1 MNGFIDLDVQNYVE
15 SFYDFKELDSM
26 QSYAEENY
34 VPIVSKD
41 TAMFISFLVN
51 IKKPSNILELGSAI
65 GYSSILM
72 AKSYKETK
80 IDTVE
85 RNEDMLALS
94 EKNIL
99 KHGLTD
105 GIKVYLSDAN
115 DYLKSCKNTY
125 DMIFIDA
132 GKSHYKE
139 YLVNGLK
146 LLKED
151 GIILCDNVLFK
162 GYIAKDIDIKKHRT
176 TINNLKSFMDYLKER
191 EDLKVSILTV
201 GDGLALIRRK

>member
-1 MNGFIDLDVQNYVE
+1 MNGFMDLDVKEYVE
-15 SFYDFKELDSM
+15 SFYDIKGLEAMED
-26 QSYAEENY
+26 YAKDNF
-34 VPIVSKD
+34 VPIVSRD
-41 TAMFISFLVN
+41 TAMFISFLVS
-51 IKKPSNILELGSAI
+51 IKKPGRILELGSAI

-72 AKSYKETK
+72 AKAYKGAK

-85 RNEDMLALS
+85 RKKDMLLLS
-94 EKNIL
+94 RENIEKQSL
-99 KHGLTD
+99 GD
-105 GIKVYLSDAN
+105 RIKVYLSDAN
-115 DYLKSCKNTY
+115 DFLETSSKTY

-132 GKSHYKE
+132 GKSHYKD
-139 YLVNGLK
+139 YLINSLK

-162 GYIAKDIDIKKHRT
+162 GYIAKDIDIRKHRT
-176 TINNLKSFMDYLKER
+176 TINNLKSFMDYLKKR

>member
-1 MNGFIDLDVQNYVE
+1 MNGFIDLDVKNYVE
-15 SFYDFKELDSM
+15 SFYNFKKLDSM

-51 IKKPSNILELGSAI
+51 TKKAHNILELGSAI

-72 AKSYKETK
+72 AKFFEEAV

-85 RNEDMLALS
+85 RDENMYNLC
-94 EKNIL
+94 EKNIS
-99 KHGLTD
+99 KHKLTD
-105 GIKVYLSDAN
+105 RIKVHLTDAN

-139 YLVNGLK
+139 YLDNSLR
-146 LLKED
+146 LLNED

-162 GYIAKDIDIKKHRT
+162 GYVAKDIDIKKHRT
-176 TINNLKSFMDYLKER
+176 TINNLKKFMDYLKER
-191 EDLKVSILTV
+191 EDLEVSILTV

>member
-1 MNGFIDLDVQNYVE
+1 MNGFMDLDVKNYVE
-15 SFYDFKELDSM
+15 SFYDMKELSSM
-26 QSYAEENY
+26 EKYAKENF

-51 IKKPSNILELGSAI
+51 IKKPLSILELGSAI

-72 AKSYKETK
+72 AMSFKKAK

-85 RNEDMLALS
+85 RSKDMLLLS
-94 EKNIL
+94 EENIL
-99 KHGLTD
+99 SYDLD
-105 GIKVYLSDAN
+105 DRIKVHLSDAN
-115 DYLKSCKNTY
+115 EYLKTCKSSY

-139 YLVNGLK
+139 YLINALK
-146 LLKED
+146 LLNED

-162 GYIAKDIDIKKHRT
+162 GYIAKDIDIRKHRT
-176 TINNLKSFMDYLKER
+176 TINNLKSFMDYLKKR